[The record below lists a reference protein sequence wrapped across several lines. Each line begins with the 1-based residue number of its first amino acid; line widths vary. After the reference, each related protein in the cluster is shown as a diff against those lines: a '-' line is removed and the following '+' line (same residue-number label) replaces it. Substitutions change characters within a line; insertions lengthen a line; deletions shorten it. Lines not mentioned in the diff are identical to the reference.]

1 MKYIQKTTKTIKENF
16 LKELLIDRQ
25 LIPANDEDY
34 QARYFSPKKDN
45 LEDFALLDNIMAGA
59 ECLEKHIKNKSRI
72 YLVVDSDIDGFTSS
86 AILYNYLMENFKDI
100 NIEYHIPDGKEH
112 GLDTIMPLLEHE
124 QKYDLIILPDSSSND
139 YECHKKLNEM
149 GYEILILDHHEAEKY
164 SENAIVINNQLSKNY
179 PNKSL
184 SGVGVVYKFLQ
195 LLDERNGFNSA
206 DSFLDMVAV
215 GECGDMMDLNTLEN
229 RFISDYGFSHLK
241 NEGLRQLIK
250 LQGYSIFGVKLEEIT
265 DSFLDNASI
274 TPINAA
280 FYIAPLVNA
289 LIRVG
294 SSKEKELLF
303 QSFIKGKDIVPSTKR
318 GHKGETETIAEQ
330 SARNCYNARNRQN
343 KEKEK
348 ALELLDIQISND
360 CLDDNK
366 ILILNADDIDVSNT
380 LTGLCAMGVAAKY
393 KKPVLLGRTT
403 PDGLY
408 LKGSGRGRNGSEL
421 KDFRQFLLDSNLIDF
436 AEGHSQAFG
445 HSIKIS
451 NIPKLYDYANKE
463 LANINFNEGF
473 YEADFIV
480 NGNCSYLN
488 EMIFD
493 LWKGKNIYGQNCPE
507 PIIITQNLTI
517 RPDNIKI
524 IGAYKDTVKITFNN
538 TTFMKFKAK
547 ELIEQLQNYPGGFIA
562 TIVGRPS
569 VNSWN
574 GIETPQILI
583 EDIEINKIDNNTF

>member
-1 MKYIQKTTKTIKENF
+1 MKYIQKTTKIIKENF

-393 KKPVLLGRTT
+393 KKPVLLGRVNKE
-403 PDGLY
+403 GY
-408 LKGSGRGRNGSEL
+408 LKGSMRGRGESEL
-421 KDFRQFLLDSNLIDF
+421 KDFRSFLLSSGYMDYV
-436 AEGHSQAFG
+436 EGHNNAAGFA
-445 HSIKIS
+445 IKESDIS
-451 NIPKLYDYANKE
+451 KLYDYANKE

>member
-86 AILYNYLMENFKDI
+86 AILYNYLMENFEDI

-250 LQGYSIFGVKLEEIT
+250 LQGYSIFGVKLEEVT

-393 KKPVLLGRTT
+393 KKPVLLGRVNKE
-403 PDGLY
+403 GY
-408 LKGSGRGRNGSEL
+408 LKGSMRGRGESEL
-421 KDFRQFLLDSNLIDF
+421 KDFRSFLLSSGYMDYV
-436 AEGHSQAFG
+436 EGHNNAAGFA
-445 HSIKIS
+445 IKES
-451 NIPKLYDYANKE
+451 DVSKLYDYANKE

>member
-393 KKPVLLGRTT
+393 KKPVLLGRVNK
-403 PDGLY
+403 DGY
-408 LKGSGRGRNGSEL
+408 LKGSMRGRGESEL
-421 KDFRQFLLDSNLIDF
+421 KDFRSFLLSSGYMDYV
-436 AEGHSQAFG
+436 EGHNNAAGFA
-445 HSIKIS
+445 IKES
-451 NIPKLYDYANKE
+451 DVSKLYDYANKE

>member
-16 LKELLIDRQ
+16 LNELLIDRQ

-86 AILYNYLMENFKDI
+86 AILYNYLMENFEDI

-393 KKPVLLGRTT
+393 KKPVLLGRVNKE
-403 PDGLY
+403 GY
-408 LKGSGRGRNGSEL
+408 LKGSMRGRGESEL
-421 KDFRQFLLDSNLIDF
+421 KDFRSFLLSSGYMDYV
-436 AEGHSQAFG
+436 EGHNNAAGFA
-445 HSIKIS
+445 IKES
-451 NIPKLYDYANKE
+451 DVSKLYDYANKE

>member
-393 KKPVLLGRTT
+393 KKPVLLGRVNKE
-403 PDGLY
+403 GY
-408 LKGSGRGRNGSEL
+408 LKGSMRGRGESEL
-421 KDFRQFLLDSNLIDF
+421 KDFRSFLLSSGYMDYV
-436 AEGHSQAFG
+436 EGHNNAAGFA
-445 HSIKIS
+445 IKES
-451 NIPKLYDYANKE
+451 DVSKLYDYANKE

-547 ELIEQLQNYPGGFIA
+547 ELIEQLQSYPGGFIA

-574 GIETPQILI
+574 GTETPQILI
-583 EDIEINKIDNNTF
+583 EDIEINKIDNKTF

>member
-86 AILYNYLMENFKDI
+86 SILYNYLMENFKDI

-112 GLDTIMPLLEHE
+112 GLDTIMPLLENE

-139 YECHKKLNEM
+139 YECHEKLSNM

-195 LLDERNGFNSA
+195 LLDERNGFDSA

-250 LQGYSIFGVKLEEIT
+250 LQGYSIFGVKIEEIT
-265 DSFLDNASI
+265 ESFLNNAAI

-294 SSKEKELLF
+294 SPKEKELLF
-303 QSFIKGKDIVPSTKR
+303 QSFIKGKEIIPSTKR
-318 GHKGETETIAEQ
+318 GHKGEFETIAEQ
-330 SARNCYNARNRQN
+330 SARNCYNARSRQN

-393 KKPVLLGRTT
+393 KKPVLLGRVNK
-403 PDGLY
+403 DGY
-408 LKGSGRGRNGSEL
+408 LKGSMRGRGESEL
-421 KDFRQFLLDSNLIDF
+421 KDFRSFLLESGYMDYV
-436 AEGHSQAFG
+436 EGHNNAAGFA
-445 HSIKIS
+445 IKES
-451 NIPKLYDYANKE
+451 DIPKLYQYANKK
-463 LANINFNEGF
+463 LKDINFNEGF
-473 YEADFIV
+473 YEADFII

-507 PIIITQNLTI
+507 PIIVTQNLTI

-524 IGAYKDTVKITFNN
+524 IGAYKDTIKITFNN

-547 ELIEQLQNYPGGFIA
+547 DLIEQLQNYSSGFIA

-574 GIETPQILI
+574 GTETPQILI
-583 EDIEINKIDNNTF
+583 EDIEINQIDNNTF

>member
-393 KKPVLLGRTT
+393 KKPVLLGRVNKE
-403 PDGLY
+403 GY
-408 LKGSGRGRNGSEL
+408 LKGSMRGRGESEL
-421 KDFRQFLLDSNLIDF
+421 KDFRSFLLSSGYMDYV
-436 AEGHSQAFG
+436 EGHNNAAGFA
-445 HSIKIS
+445 IKES
-451 NIPKLYDYANKE
+451 DVSKLYDYANKK

-547 ELIEQLQNYPGGFIA
+547 ELIEQLQNYPCGFIA

>member
-86 AILYNYLMENFKDI
+86 SILYNYLMENFKDI

-112 GLDTIMPLLEHE
+112 GLDTIMPLLENE

-139 YECHKKLNEM
+139 YECHEKLSNM

-195 LLDERNGFNSA
+195 LLDERNGFDSA

-250 LQGYSIFGVKLEEIT
+250 LQGYSIFGVKIEEIT
-265 DSFLDNASI
+265 ESFLNNATI

-294 SSKEKELLF
+294 SPKEKELLF
-303 QSFIKGKDIVPSTKR
+303 QSFIKGKEIVPSTKR
-318 GHKGETETIAEQ
+318 GHKGEFETIAEQ
-330 SARNCYNARNRQN
+330 SARNCYNARSRQN

-380 LTGLCAMGVAAKY
+380 LTGLCAMGVSAKY
-393 KKPVLLGRTT
+393 KKPVLLGRVNK
-403 PDGLY
+403 DGY
-408 LKGSGRGRNGSEL
+408 LKGSMRGRGESEL
-421 KDFRQFLLDSNLIDF
+421 KDFRSFLLESGYMDYV
-436 AEGHSQAFG
+436 EGHNNAAGFA
-445 HSIKIS
+445 IKES
-451 NIPKLYDYANKE
+451 DIPKLYQYANKK
-463 LANINFNEGF
+463 LKDINFNEGF
-473 YEADFIV
+473 YEADFII

-507 PIIITQNLTI
+507 PIIVTQNLTI

-524 IGAYKDTVKITFNN
+524 IGAYKDTIKITFNN

-547 ELIEQLQNYPGGFIA
+547 DLIEQLQNYSDGFIA

-583 EDIEINKIDNNTF
+583 EDIEINQIDNNTF

>member
-86 AILYNYLMENFKDI
+86 AILYNYLMENFEDI

-393 KKPVLLGRTT
+393 KKPVLLGRVNKE
-403 PDGLY
+403 GY
-408 LKGSGRGRNGSEL
+408 LKGSMRGRGESEL
-421 KDFRQFLLDSNLIDF
+421 KDFRSFLLSSGYMDYV
-436 AEGHSQAFG
+436 EGHNNAAGFA
-445 HSIKIS
+445 IKES
-451 NIPKLYDYANKE
+451 DVSKLYDYANKE

>member
-86 AILYNYLMENFKDI
+86 AILYNYLMENFEDI

-164 SENAIVINNQLSKNY
+164 SKNAIVINNQLSKNY

-393 KKPVLLGRTT
+393 KKPVLLGRVNKE
-403 PDGLY
+403 GY
-408 LKGSGRGRNGSEL
+408 LKGSMRGRGESEL
-421 KDFRQFLLDSNLIDF
+421 KDFRSFLLSSGYMDYV
-436 AEGHSQAFG
+436 EGHNNAAGFA
-445 HSIKIS
+445 IKES
-451 NIPKLYDYANKE
+451 DVSKLYDYANKE

-547 ELIEQLQNYPGGFIA
+547 ELIEQLQSYPGGFIA

-574 GIETPQILI
+574 GTETPQILI

>member
-86 AILYNYLMENFKDI
+86 SILYNYLMENFKDI

-112 GLDTIMPLLEHE
+112 GLDTIMPLLENE

-139 YECHKKLNEM
+139 YECHEKLSNM

-195 LLDERNGFNSA
+195 LLDERNGFDSA

-250 LQGYSIFGVKLEEIT
+250 LQGYSIFGVKIEEIT
-265 DSFLDNASI
+265 ENFLNNATI

-294 SSKEKELLF
+294 SPKEKELLF
-303 QSFIKGKDIVPSTKR
+303 QSFIKGKEIIPSTKR
-318 GHKGETETIAEQ
+318 GHKGEFETIAEQ
-330 SARNCYNARNRQN
+330 SARNCYNARSRQN

-380 LTGLCAMGVAAKY
+380 LTGLCAMGVSAKY
-393 KKPVLLGRTT
+393 KKPVLLGRVNK
-403 PDGLY
+403 DGY
-408 LKGSGRGRNGSEL
+408 LKGSMRGRGESEL
-421 KDFRQFLLDSNLIDF
+421 KDFRSFLLESGYMDYV
-436 AEGHSQAFG
+436 EGHNNAAGFA
-445 HSIKIS
+445 IKES
-451 NIPKLYDYANKE
+451 DIPKLYQYANKK
-463 LANINFNEGF
+463 LKDINFNEGF
-473 YEADFIV
+473 YEADFII

-507 PIIITQNLTI
+507 PIIVTQNLTI

-524 IGAYKDTVKITFNN
+524 IGAYKDTIKITFNN

-547 ELIEQLQNYPGGFIA
+547 DLIEQLQNYSGGFIA

-583 EDIEINKIDNNTF
+583 EDIEINQIDNNTF

>member
-86 AILYNYLMENFKDI
+86 AILYNYLMENFEDI

-393 KKPVLLGRTT
+393 KKPVLLGRVNKE
-403 PDGLY
+403 GY
-408 LKGSGRGRNGSEL
+408 LKGSMRGRGESEL
-421 KDFRQFLLDSNLIDF
+421 KDFRSFLLSSGYMDYV
-436 AEGHSQAFG
+436 EGHNNAAGFA
-445 HSIKIS
+445 IKES
-451 NIPKLYDYANKE
+451 DVSKLYDYANKE

-473 YEADFIV
+473 YEADFII

>member
-45 LEDFALLDNIMAGA
+45 LEDFALLDNIMVGA

-86 AILYNYLMENFKDI
+86 AILYNYLMENFEDI

-393 KKPVLLGRTT
+393 KKPVLLGRVNKE
-403 PDGLY
+403 GY
-408 LKGSGRGRNGSEL
+408 LKGSMRGRGESEL
-421 KDFRQFLLDSNLIDF
+421 KDFRSFLLSSGYMDYV
-436 AEGHSQAFG
+436 EGHNNAAGFA
-445 HSIKIS
+445 IKES
-451 NIPKLYDYANKE
+451 DVSKLYDYANKE

-547 ELIEQLQNYPGGFIA
+547 ELIEQLQSYPGGFIA

-574 GIETPQILI
+574 GTETPQILI

>member
-72 YLVVDSDIDGFTSS
+72 YLIVDSDIDGFTSS
-86 AILYNYLMENFKDI
+86 AILYNYLMENFEDI

-303 QSFIKGKDIVPSTKR
+303 QSFIKGKDIIPSTKR

-451 NIPKLYDYANKE
+451 NISKLYDYANKE

-493 LWKGKNIYGQNCPE
+493 LWKGRNIYGQNCPE

>member
-86 AILYNYLMENFKDI
+86 AILYNYLMENFEDI

-303 QSFIKGKDIVPSTKR
+303 QSFIKGEDIVPSTKR

-393 KKPVLLGRTT
+393 KKPVLLGRVNKE
-403 PDGLY
+403 GY
-408 LKGSGRGRNGSEL
+408 LKGSMRGRGESEL
-421 KDFRQFLLDSNLIDF
+421 KDFRSFLLSSGYMDYV
-436 AEGHSQAFG
+436 EGHNNAAGFA
-445 HSIKIS
+445 IKES
-451 NIPKLYDYANKE
+451 DVSKLYDYANKE

-547 ELIEQLQNYPGGFIA
+547 ELIEQLQSYPGGFIA

-574 GIETPQILI
+574 GTETPQILI

>member
-86 AILYNYLMENFKDI
+86 AILYNYLMENFEDI

-393 KKPVLLGRTT
+393 KKPVLLGRVNKE
-403 PDGLY
+403 GY
-408 LKGSGRGRNGSEL
+408 LKGSMRGRGESEL
-421 KDFRQFLLDSNLIDF
+421 KDFRSFLLSSGYMDYV
-436 AEGHSQAFG
+436 EGHNNAAGFA
-445 HSIKIS
+445 IKES
-451 NIPKLYDYANKE
+451 DVSKLYDYANKE

-547 ELIEQLQNYPGGFIA
+547 ELIEQLQSYPGGFIA

-583 EDIEINKIDNNTF
+583 EDIEINQIDNNTF

>member
-59 ECLEKHIKNKSRI
+59 ECLEKHIKNKNRI

-393 KKPVLLGRTT
+393 KKPVLLGRVNKE
-403 PDGLY
+403 GY
-408 LKGSGRGRNGSEL
+408 LKGSMRGRGESEL
-421 KDFRQFLLDSNLIDF
+421 KDFRSFLLSSGYMDYV
-436 AEGHSQAFG
+436 EGHNNAAGFA
-445 HSIKIS
+445 IKES
-451 NIPKLYDYANKE
+451 DVSKLYDYANKE

-547 ELIEQLQNYPGGFIA
+547 ELIEQLQNYSGGFIA

>member
-1 MKYIQKTTKTIKENF
+1 M
-16 LKELLIDRQ
+16 
-25 LIPANDEDY
+25 
-34 QARYFSPKKDN
+34 
-45 LEDFALLDNIMAGA
+45 
-59 ECLEKHIKNKSRI
+59 
-72 YLVVDSDIDGFTSS
+72 SDIDGFTSS
-86 AILYNYLMENFKDI
+86 AILYNYLIDNFGEV

-112 GLDTIMPLLEHE
+112 GLDTIMPLLENE

-139 YECHKKLNEM
+139 YECHEKLSNM

-195 LLDERNGFNSA
+195 LLDERNGFDSA

-250 LQGYSIFGVKLEEIT
+250 LQGYSIFGVKIEEIT
-265 DSFLDNASI
+265 ESFLNNAAI

-294 SSKEKELLF
+294 SPKEKELLF
-303 QSFIKGKDIVPSTKR
+303 QSFTKGKEIIPSTKR
-318 GHKGETETIAEQ
+318 GHKGEFETIAEQ
-330 SARNCYNARNRQN
+330 SARNCYNARSRQN

-380 LTGLCAMGVAAKY
+380 LTGLCAMGVSAKY
-393 KKPVLLGRTT
+393 KKPVLLGRVNK
-403 PDGLY
+403 DGY
-408 LKGSGRGRNGSEL
+408 LKGSMRGRGESEL
-421 KDFRQFLLDSNLIDF
+421 KDFRSFLLESGYMDYV
-436 AEGHSQAFG
+436 EG
-445 HSIKIS
+445 
-451 NIPKLYDYANKE
+451 
-463 LANINFNEGF
+463 
-473 YEADFIV
+473 
-480 NGNCSYLN
+480 
-488 EMIFD
+488 
-493 LWKGKNIYGQNCPE
+493 
-507 PIIITQNLTI
+507 
-517 RPDNIKI
+517 
-524 IGAYKDTVKITFNN
+524 
-538 TTFMKFKAK
+538 
-547 ELIEQLQNYPGGFIA
+547 
-562 TIVGRPS
+562 
-569 VNSWN
+569 
-574 GIETPQILI
+574 
-583 EDIEINKIDNNTF
+583 

>member
-303 QSFIKGKDIVPSTKR
+303 QSFIKGKDIIPSTKR

-393 KKPVLLGRTT
+393 KKPVLLGRVNKE
-403 PDGLY
+403 GY
-408 LKGSGRGRNGSEL
+408 LKGSMRGRGESEL
-421 KDFRQFLLDSNLIDF
+421 KDFRSFLLSSGYMDYV
-436 AEGHSQAFG
+436 EGHNNAAGFA
-445 HSIKIS
+445 IKES
-451 NIPKLYDYANKE
+451 DVSKLYDYANKE
-463 LANINFNEGF
+463 LANINSNEGF

-493 LWKGKNIYGQNCPE
+493 LWRGKNIYGQNCPE

>member
-1 MKYIQKTTKTIKENF
+1 M
-16 LKELLIDRQ
+16 
-25 LIPANDEDY
+25 
-34 QARYFSPKKDN
+34 
-45 LEDFALLDNIMAGA
+45 
-59 ECLEKHIKNKSRI
+59 
-72 YLVVDSDIDGFTSS
+72 SDIDGFTSS
-86 AILYNYLMENFKDI
+86 AILYNYLMDNFGEV

-112 GLDTIMPLLEHE
+112 GLDTIMPLLENE

-139 YECHKKLNEM
+139 YECHEKLSNM

-195 LLDERNGFNSA
+195 LLDERNGFDSA

-250 LQGYSIFGVKLEEIT
+250 LQGYSIFGVKIEEIT
-265 DSFLDNASI
+265 ESFLNNAAI

-294 SSKEKELLF
+294 SPKEKELLF
-303 QSFIKGKDIVPSTKR
+303 QSFTRGKEIIPSTKR
-318 GHKGETETIAEQ
+318 GHKGEFETIAEQ
-330 SARNCYNARNRQN
+330 SARNCYNARSRQN

-380 LTGLCAMGVAAKY
+380 LTGLCAMGVSAKY
-393 KKPVLLGRTT
+393 KKPVLLGRVNK
-403 PDGLY
+403 DGY
-408 LKGSGRGRNGSEL
+408 LKGSMRGRGESEL
-421 KDFRQFLLDSNLIDF
+421 KDFRNFLLESGYMDYV
-436 AEGHSQAFG
+436 EGHNNAAGFA
-445 HSIKIS
+445 IKES
-451 NIPKLYDYANKE
+451 DIPKLYQYANKK
-463 LANINFNEGF
+463 LKDINFNEGF
-473 YEADFIV
+473 YEADFII

-507 PIIITQNLTI
+507 PIIVTQNLTI

-524 IGAYKDTVKITFNN
+524 IGAYKDTIKITFNN

-547 ELIEQLQNYPGGFIA
+547 DLIEQLQNYSGGFIA

-574 GIETPQILI
+574 GVETPQILI
-583 EDIEINKIDNNTF
+583 EDIEINQIDNNTF

>member
-34 QARYFSPKKDN
+34 QARYFSTKKDN

-86 AILYNYLMENFKDI
+86 AILYNYLMENFEDI

-195 LLDERNGFNSA
+195 LLDERNGFDSA

-250 LQGYSIFGVKLEEIT
+250 LQGYSIFGVKIEEIT

-393 KKPVLLGRTT
+393 KKPVLLGRVNKE
-403 PDGLY
+403 GY
-408 LKGSGRGRNGSEL
+408 LKGSMRGRGESEL
-421 KDFRQFLLDSNLIDF
+421 KDFRSFLLSSGYMDYV
-436 AEGHSQAFG
+436 EGHNNAAGFA
-445 HSIKIS
+445 IKES
-451 NIPKLYDYANKE
+451 DVSKLYDYANKE

>member
-393 KKPVLLGRTT
+393 KKPVLLGRVNKE
-403 PDGLY
+403 GY
-408 LKGSGRGRNGSEL
+408 LKGSMRGRGESEL
-421 KDFRQFLLDSNLIDF
+421 KDFRSFLLSSGYMDYV
-436 AEGHSQAFG
+436 EGHNNAAGFA
-445 HSIKIS
+445 IKES
-451 NIPKLYDYANKE
+451 DVSKLYDYANKE

-493 LWKGKNIYGQNCPE
+493 LWRGKNIYGQSCPE

-547 ELIEQLQNYPGGFIA
+547 ELIEQLQSYPGGFIA

>member
-25 LIPANDEDY
+25 LIPAKDEDY

-393 KKPVLLGRTT
+393 KKPVLLGRVNKE
-403 PDGLY
+403 GY
-408 LKGSGRGRNGSEL
+408 LKGSMRGRGESEL
-421 KDFRQFLLDSNLIDF
+421 KDFRSFLLSSGYMDYV
-436 AEGHSQAFG
+436 EGHNNAAGFA
-445 HSIKIS
+445 IKES
-451 NIPKLYDYANKE
+451 DVSKLYDYANKE

-547 ELIEQLQNYPGGFIA
+547 ELIEQLQSYPGGFIA

>member
-86 AILYNYLMENFKDI
+86 AILYNYLMENFEDI

-303 QSFIKGKDIVPSTKR
+303 QSFIKGKNIVPSTKR

-393 KKPVLLGRTT
+393 KKPVLLGRVNKE
-403 PDGLY
+403 GY
-408 LKGSGRGRNGSEL
+408 LKGSMRGRGESEL
-421 KDFRQFLLDSNLIDF
+421 KDFRSFLLSSGYMDYV
-436 AEGHSQAFG
+436 EGHNNAAGFA
-445 HSIKIS
+445 IKES
-451 NIPKLYDYANKE
+451 DVSKLYDYANKE

>member
-25 LIPANDEDY
+25 LIPSDDFDY
-34 QARYFSPKKDN
+34 QEKYFKPKKDN
-45 LEDFALLDNIMAGA
+45 LEDCLLLDNILAGA
-59 ECLEKHIKNKSRI
+59 ECLEKHIKNKGRI

-86 AILYNYLMENFKDI
+86 AILYNYLMDNFGEV

-112 GLDTIMPLLEHE
+112 GLDTIMPLLENE

-139 YECHKKLNEM
+139 YECHEKLSNM

-195 LLDERNGFNSA
+195 LLDERNGFDSA

-250 LQGYSIFGVKLEEIT
+250 LQGYSIFGVKIEEIT
-265 DSFLDNASI
+265 ESFLNNAAI

-294 SSKEKELLF
+294 SPKEKELLF
-303 QSFIKGKDIVPSTKR
+303 QSFIKGKEIVPSTKR
-318 GHKGETETIAEQ
+318 GHKGEFETIAEQ
-330 SARNCYNARNRQN
+330 SARNCYNARSRQN

-380 LTGLCAMGVAAKY
+380 LTGLCAMGVSAKY

-421 KDFRQFLLDSNLIDF
+421 QDFRQFLLDSDLIDF

-451 NIPKLYDYANKE
+451 NIPKLYDYANKK

-507 PIIITQNLTI
+507 PIIVTQNLTI

-524 IGAYKDTVKITFNN
+524 IGAYKDTIKITFNN

-547 ELIEQLQNYPGGFIA
+547 DLIEQLQNYSGGFIA

-583 EDIEINKIDNNTF
+583 EDIEINQIDNNTF

>member
-195 LLDERNGFNSA
+195 LLDERNGFDSA

-393 KKPVLLGRTT
+393 KKPVLLGRVNKE
-403 PDGLY
+403 GY
-408 LKGSGRGRNGSEL
+408 LKGSMRGRGESEL
-421 KDFRQFLLDSNLIDF
+421 KDFRSFLLSSGYMDYV
-436 AEGHSQAFG
+436 EGHNNAAGFA
-445 HSIKIS
+445 IKES
-451 NIPKLYDYANKE
+451 DVSKLYDYANKE

-574 GIETPQILI
+574 GTETPQILI
-583 EDIEINKIDNNTF
+583 EDIEINQIDNNTF

>member
-86 AILYNYLMENFKDI
+86 SILYNYLMENFKDI

-112 GLDTIMPLLEHE
+112 GLDTIMPLLENE

-139 YECHKKLNEM
+139 YECHEKLSNM

-195 LLDERNGFNSA
+195 LLDERNGFDSA

-250 LQGYSIFGVKLEEIT
+250 LQGYSIFGVKIEEIT
-265 DSFLDNASI
+265 ESFLNNATI

-294 SSKEKELLF
+294 SPKEKELLF
-303 QSFIKGKDIVPSTKR
+303 QSFIKGKEIVPSTKR
-318 GHKGETETIAEQ
+318 GHKGEFETIAEQ
-330 SARNCYNARNRQN
+330 SARNCYNARSRQN

-393 KKPVLLGRTT
+393 KKPVLLGRVNK
-403 PDGLY
+403 DGY
-408 LKGSGRGRNGSEL
+408 LKGSMRGRGESEL
-421 KDFRQFLLDSNLIDF
+421 KDFRSFLLESGYMDYV
-436 AEGHSQAFG
+436 EGHNNAAGFA
-445 HSIKIS
+445 IKES
-451 NIPKLYDYANKE
+451 DIPKLYQYANKKLE
-463 LANINFNEGF
+463 DINFNEGF
-473 YEADFIV
+473 YEADFII

-507 PIIITQNLTI
+507 PIIVTQNLTI

-524 IGAYKDTVKITFNN
+524 IGAYKDTLKITFNN

-547 ELIEQLQNYPGGFIA
+547 DLIEQLQNYSGGFIA

-574 GIETPQILI
+574 GVETPQILI
-583 EDIEINKIDNNTF
+583 EDIEINQIDNNTF

>member
-1 MKYIQKTTKTIKENF
+1 MKYIQKTTKIIKENF

-195 LLDERNGFNSA
+195 LLDERNGFDSA

-303 QSFIKGKDIVPSTKR
+303 QSFIKGKNIVPSTKR

-393 KKPVLLGRTT
+393 KKPVLLGRVNKE
-403 PDGLY
+403 GY
-408 LKGSGRGRNGSEL
+408 LKGSMRGRGESEL
-421 KDFRQFLLDSNLIDF
+421 KDFRSFLLSSGYMDYV
-436 AEGHSQAFG
+436 EGHNNAAGFA
-445 HSIKIS
+445 IKES
-451 NIPKLYDYANKE
+451 DVSKLYDYANKE

>member
-34 QARYFSPKKDN
+34 QARYFRPKKDN

-86 AILYNYLMENFKDI
+86 AILYNYLMENFEDI

-179 PNKSL
+179 PNKS
-184 SGVGVVYKFLQ
+184 
-195 LLDERNGFNSA
+195 LDERNGFNSA

-451 NIPKLYDYANKE
+451 NISKLYDYANKE

-517 RPDNIKI
+517 RQDNIKI

>member
-86 AILYNYLMENFKDI
+86 AILYNYLMENFEDI

-265 DSFLDNASI
+265 DDFLDNASI

-393 KKPVLLGRTT
+393 KKPVLLGRVNKE
-403 PDGLY
+403 GY
-408 LKGSGRGRNGSEL
+408 LKGSMRGRGESEL
-421 KDFRQFLLDSNLIDF
+421 KDFRSFLLSSGYMDYV
-436 AEGHSQAFG
+436 EGHNNAAGFA
-445 HSIKIS
+445 IKES
-451 NIPKLYDYANKE
+451 DVSKLYDYANKE

>member
-86 AILYNYLMENFKDI
+86 AILYNYLMENFEDI

-195 LLDERNGFNSA
+195 LLDERNGFDSA

-393 KKPVLLGRTT
+393 KKPVLLGRVNKE
-403 PDGLY
+403 GY
-408 LKGSGRGRNGSEL
+408 LKGSMRGRGESEL
-421 KDFRQFLLDSNLIDF
+421 KDFRSFLLSSGYMDYV
-436 AEGHSQAFG
+436 EGHNNAAGFA
-445 HSIKIS
+445 IKES
-451 NIPKLYDYANKE
+451 DVSKLYDYANKE

-524 IGAYKDTVKITFNN
+524 IGAYKDTIKITFNN

>member
-86 AILYNYLMENFKDI
+86 SILYNYLMENFKDI

-112 GLDTIMPLLEHE
+112 GLDTIMPLLENE

-139 YECHKKLNEM
+139 YECHEKLSNM

-195 LLDERNGFNSA
+195 LLDERNGFDSA

-250 LQGYSIFGVKLEEIT
+250 LQGYSIFGVKIEEIT
-265 DSFLDNASI
+265 ENFLNNATI

-294 SSKEKELLF
+294 SPKEKELLF
-303 QSFIKGKDIVPSTKR
+303 QSFIKGKEIIPSTKR
-318 GHKGETETIAEQ
+318 GHKGEFETIAEQ
-330 SARNCYNARNRQN
+330 SARNCYNARSRQN

-380 LTGLCAMGVAAKY
+380 LTGLCAMGVSAKY
-393 KKPVLLGRTT
+393 KKPVLLGRVNK
-403 PDGLY
+403 DGY
-408 LKGSGRGRNGSEL
+408 LKGSMRGRGESEL
-421 KDFRQFLLDSNLIDF
+421 KDFRSFLLESGYMDYV
-436 AEGHSQAFG
+436 EGHNNAAGFA
-445 HSIKIS
+445 IKES
-451 NIPKLYDYANKE
+451 DIPKLYQYANKKLE
-463 LANINFNEGF
+463 NINFNEGF
-473 YEADFIV
+473 YEADFII

-507 PIIITQNLTI
+507 PIIVTQNLTI

-524 IGAYKDTVKITFNN
+524 IGAYKDTIKITFNN

-547 ELIEQLQNYPGGFIA
+547 DLIEQLQNYSCGFIA

-583 EDIEINKIDNNTF
+583 EDIEINQIDNNTF

>member
-86 AILYNYLMENFKDI
+86 AILYNYLMENFEDI

-393 KKPVLLGRTT
+393 KKPVLLGRVNKE
-403 PDGLY
+403 GY
-408 LKGSGRGRNGSEL
+408 LKGSMRGRGESEL
-421 KDFRQFLLDSNLIDF
+421 KDFRSFLLSSGYMDYV
-436 AEGHSQAFG
+436 EGHNNAAGFA
-445 HSIKIS
+445 IKESDIS
-451 NIPKLYDYANKE
+451 KLYDYANKE

-507 PIIITQNLTI
+507 PVIITQNLTI

>member
-86 AILYNYLMENFKDI
+86 AILYNYLMENFEDI

-250 LQGYSIFGVKLEEIT
+250 LQGYSIFGVKIEEIT

-303 QSFIKGKDIVPSTKR
+303 QSFIKGKDIIPSTKR

-393 KKPVLLGRTT
+393 KKPVLLGRVNKE
-403 PDGLY
+403 GY
-408 LKGSGRGRNGSEL
+408 LKGSMRGRGESEL
-421 KDFRQFLLDSNLIDF
+421 KDFRSFLLSSGYMDYV
-436 AEGHSQAFG
+436 EG
-445 HSIKIS
+445 
-451 NIPKLYDYANKE
+451 
-463 LANINFNEGF
+463 
-473 YEADFIV
+473 
-480 NGNCSYLN
+480 
-488 EMIFD
+488 
-493 LWKGKNIYGQNCPE
+493 
-507 PIIITQNLTI
+507 
-517 RPDNIKI
+517 
-524 IGAYKDTVKITFNN
+524 
-538 TTFMKFKAK
+538 
-547 ELIEQLQNYPGGFIA
+547 
-562 TIVGRPS
+562 
-569 VNSWN
+569 
-574 GIETPQILI
+574 
-583 EDIEINKIDNNTF
+583 

>member
-303 QSFIKGKDIVPSTKR
+303 QSFIKGKNIVPSTKR

-393 KKPVLLGRTT
+393 KKPVLLGRVNKE
-403 PDGLY
+403 GY
-408 LKGSGRGRNGSEL
+408 LKGSMRGRGESEL
-421 KDFRQFLLDSNLIDF
+421 KDFRSFLLSSGYMDYV
-436 AEGHSQAFG
+436 EGHNNAAGFA
-445 HSIKIS
+445 IKES
-451 NIPKLYDYANKE
+451 DVSKLYDYANKE

>member
-86 AILYNYLMENFKDI
+86 AILYNYLMENFGDI

-112 GLDTIMPLLEHE
+112 GLDTIMPLLENE

-393 KKPVLLGRTT
+393 KKPVLLGRVNKE
-403 PDGLY
+403 GY
-408 LKGSGRGRNGSEL
+408 LKGSMRGRGESEL
-421 KDFRQFLLDSNLIDF
+421 KDFRSFLLSSGYMDYV
-436 AEGHSQAFG
+436 EGHNNAAGFA
-445 HSIKIS
+445 IKES
-451 NIPKLYDYANKE
+451 DVSKLYDYANKE

>member
-86 AILYNYLMENFKDI
+86 SILYNYLMENFKDI

-112 GLDTIMPLLEHE
+112 GLDTIMPLLENE

-139 YECHKKLNEM
+139 YECHEKLSNM

-195 LLDERNGFNSA
+195 LLDERNGFDSA

-250 LQGYSIFGVKLEEIT
+250 LQGYSIFGVKIEEIT
-265 DSFLDNASI
+265 ESFLNNATI

-294 SSKEKELLF
+294 SPKEKELLF
-303 QSFIKGKDIVPSTKR
+303 QSFIKGKEIVPSTKR
-318 GHKGETETIAEQ
+318 GHKGEFETIAEQ
-330 SARNCYNARNRQN
+330 SARNCYNARSRQN

-393 KKPVLLGRTT
+393 KKPVLLGRVNK
-403 PDGLY
+403 DGY
-408 LKGSGRGRNGSEL
+408 LKGSMRGRGESEL
-421 KDFRQFLLDSNLIDF
+421 KDFRSFLLESGYMDYV
-436 AEGHSQAFG
+436 EGHNNAAGFA
-445 HSIKIS
+445 IKES
-451 NIPKLYDYANKE
+451 DIPKLYQYANKKLE
-463 LANINFNEGF
+463 DINFNEGF
-473 YEADFIV
+473 YEADFII

-507 PIIITQNLTI
+507 PIIVTQNLTI

-524 IGAYKDTVKITFNN
+524 IGAYKDTIKITFNN

-547 ELIEQLQNYPGGFIA
+547 DLIEQLQNYSGGFIA

-574 GIETPQILI
+574 GVETPQILI
-583 EDIEINKIDNNTF
+583 EDIEINQIDNNTF

>member
-86 AILYNYLMENFKDI
+86 AILYNYLMENFGDI

-318 GHKGETETIAEQ
+318 GHKGETETIAVQ
-330 SARNCYNARNRQN
+330 SVRHCYNARNRQN

-393 KKPVLLGRTT
+393 KKPVLLGRVNKE
-403 PDGLY
+403 GY
-408 LKGSGRGRNGSEL
+408 LKGSMRGRGESEL
-421 KDFRQFLLDSNLIDF
+421 KDFRSFLLSSGYMDYV
-436 AEGHSQAFG
+436 EGHNNAAGFA
-445 HSIKIS
+445 IKES
-451 NIPKLYDYANKE
+451 DVSKLYDYANKE

>member
-86 AILYNYLMENFKDI
+86 AILYNYLMENFEDI

-139 YECHKKLNEM
+139 YECHKKLNEI

-393 KKPVLLGRTT
+393 KKPVLLGRVNKE
-403 PDGLY
+403 GY
-408 LKGSGRGRNGSEL
+408 LKGSMRGRGESEL
-421 KDFRQFLLDSNLIDF
+421 KDFRSFLLSSGYMDYV
-436 AEGHSQAFG
+436 EGHNNAAGFA
-445 HSIKIS
+445 IKES
-451 NIPKLYDYANKE
+451 DVSKLYDYANKE

>member
-86 AILYNYLMENFKDI
+86 AILYNYLMENFEDI

-303 QSFIKGKDIVPSTKR
+303 QSFIRGKDIVPSTKR

-393 KKPVLLGRTT
+393 KKPVLLGRVNKE
-403 PDGLY
+403 GY
-408 LKGSGRGRNGSEL
+408 LKGSMRGRGESEL
-421 KDFRQFLLDSNLIDF
+421 KDFRSFLLSSGYMDYV
-436 AEGHSQAFG
+436 EGHNNAAGFA
-445 HSIKIS
+445 IKES
-451 NIPKLYDYANKE
+451 DVSKLYDYANKE